1 MPYKMGAMATP
12 QPTKSTIRSHT
23 GDYSANTATSTT
35 MTKKRHVDTAPATPP
50 PAKSARRRVDSGRA
64 SATTNTQGPVEVIDL
79 TGDNTS
85 PKKPKKKTK
94 EKTDVTEVTER
105 RARVFRK
112 QAPVS
117 CLDRLDR
124 ARTQRLVDGV
134 EKKPWPITECVSRQD
149 VRGWP
154 YNYVDGW
161 LSGDGVRCGRHDG
174 ESLQSHGWEG
184 ASLQLSGRH

>member
-1 MPYKMGAMATP
+1 
-12 QPTKSTIRSHT
+12 
-23 GDYSANTATSTT
+23 
-35 MTKKRHVDTAPATPP
+35 MTRKRHVDTAPAALP

-64 SATTNTQGPVEVIDL
+64 SATTNTQGPGEVIDL
-79 TGDNTS
+79 TGNNTS
-85 PKKPKKKTK
+85 PKKPKKKK
-94 EKTDVTEVTER
+94 KEEEKTDVTGMTER

-134 EKKPWPITECVSRQD
+134 EKEPWPITECVSRQD

-154 YNYVDGW
+154 CNYVDGW